1 MGMSG
6 RVRVLLFHE
15 APEPGALT
23 AAYHAVSAELAGT
36 PGLLSNELLTSVHDQ
51 TWVLVMSEWKDRES
65 FDAWE
70 KGAAHKGQTAPLRR
84 FRDTRMPQPFGI
96 FEVQAEY

>member
-1 MGMSG
+1 MSEG

-15 APEPGALT
+15 VHDPEAVT

-36 PGLLSNELLTSVHDQ
+36 PGLLSNELLTCVHDP
-51 TWVLVMSEWKDRES
+51 TWVLVMSEWTDRAS

-70 KGAAHKGQTAPLRR
+70 QGAAHKAQTSPLRPY
-84 FRDTRMPQPFGI
+84 RDTRMPRPFGI
-96 FEVQAEY
+96 FEVLATH